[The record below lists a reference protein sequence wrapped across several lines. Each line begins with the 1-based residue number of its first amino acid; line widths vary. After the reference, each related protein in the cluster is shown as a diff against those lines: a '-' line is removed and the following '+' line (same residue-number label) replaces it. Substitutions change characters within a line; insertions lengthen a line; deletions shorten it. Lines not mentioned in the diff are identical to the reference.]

1 MTATQT
7 ITNEISTDQGLFR
20 SIWYLG
26 GLLKIHVDGTDTNGQ
41 FSLIEAYSTPGM
53 EPPMHVHQNEDELF
67 YILDGEL
74 TAFCGVRTIKAKR
87 GDSVFLPRR
96 IPHTFRIESETARA
110 LILVTPSGFEN
121 YFREIGRP
129 AEQETLPPSPI
140 IPDLEHIMRTAN
152 EYGVDFTGR

>member
-1 MTATQT
+1 VTATQT
-7 ITNEISTDQGLFR
+7 ITNEISKDQGLFR

-129 AEQETLPPSPI
+129 AEQETLPLLPI

-152 EYGVDFTGR
+152 KYGVDFTGR